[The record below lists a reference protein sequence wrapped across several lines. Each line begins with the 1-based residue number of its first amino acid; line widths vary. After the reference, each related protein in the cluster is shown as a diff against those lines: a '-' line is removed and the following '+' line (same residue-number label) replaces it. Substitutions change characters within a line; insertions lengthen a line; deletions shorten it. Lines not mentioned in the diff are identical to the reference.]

1 VGRRRCKANHNGES
15 KLYALDTDAGTR
27 RSPEH
32 GLSPSG
38 SLWHRSSDRNLA
50 QSADAIVTP
59 PYTLVLYE
67 DAAGREPLAVFLDNL
82 ESDKRAAL
90 VAALQEIL
98 AYQGLDVCSAEYG
111 KNLGGG
117 LAEFRLRHS
126 YGEVVR
132 RFPGGAAPEPLIR
145 GPGQRVLL
153 RVFFHPYGEKLIL
166 LLGGYDKGR
175 HPSKKKQDAEIAR
188 ARKRLKE
195 FKERRRREL
204 PRFRKGPRC

>member
-1 VGRRRCKANHNGES
+1 M
-15 KLYALDTDAGTR
+15 
-27 RSPEH
+27 
-32 GLSPSG
+32 
-38 SLWHRSSDRNLA
+38 
-50 QSADAIVTP
+50 TP

-67 DAAGREPLAVFLDNL
+67 DVTGREPFAVFLDNL
-82 ESDKRAAL
+82 ESHKRAAV

-98 AYQGLDVCSAEYG
+98 ASQGLDVCSTEYG
-111 KNLGGG
+111 KNLGRG

-132 RFPGGAAPEPLIR
+132 RFPGGAASEPLAR
-145 GPGQRVLL
+145 GRGQRVLL
-153 RVFFHPYGEKLIL
+153 RVFFHPYGEKLVL

-188 ARKRLKE
+188 ARKQLKE

-204 PRFRKGPRC
+204 LRFRKGPRC